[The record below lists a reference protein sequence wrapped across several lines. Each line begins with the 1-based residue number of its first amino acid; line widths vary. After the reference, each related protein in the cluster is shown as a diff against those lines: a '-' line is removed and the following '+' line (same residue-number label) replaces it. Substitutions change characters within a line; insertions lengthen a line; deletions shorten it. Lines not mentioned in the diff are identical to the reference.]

1 MSEMDT
7 NLPSTR
13 QVQNFIKDKKEVEV
27 KLLTNDLLKGRFIW
41 QDTDCLCLVD
51 DSTQNILIWRQAIA
65 FIRIKS

>member
-27 KLLTNDLLKGRFIW
+27 KLLTNDLLVGRVIW
-41 QDTDCLCLVD
+41 QDTECVCLGD
-51 DSTQNILIWRQAIA
+51 NSTQTTLIWRQAIA
-65 FIRIKS
+65 FIKIKS